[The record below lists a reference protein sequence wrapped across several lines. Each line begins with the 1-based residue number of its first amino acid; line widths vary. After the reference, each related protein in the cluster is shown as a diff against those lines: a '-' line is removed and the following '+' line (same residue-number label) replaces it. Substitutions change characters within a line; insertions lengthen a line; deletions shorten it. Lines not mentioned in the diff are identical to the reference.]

1 MDKNAKITVV
11 GSGYV
16 GMSIAALL
24 ADKNKLTILDIDIDR
39 VNKIN
44 SNQSTIED
52 ALIDKLFLN
61 NNLCIK
67 ATIDEEDAYKEAE
80 FIIIA
85 TPTDYCANMMSFDT
99 SSVDNVVSRA
109 IKVNKEALIVIKSTI
124 PIGHTD
130 YLQSRFKTDRIIFSP
145 EFLREGNALK
155 DNLYPSRIIVG
166 GQCSK
171 SKKFAKI
178 LSDSAKEKD
187 VKILHMPSKE
197 AESVK
202 LFSNTYLAMRVSF
215 FNELDSFAL
224 HNQLNTKDIIDGVSF
239 DKRIG
244 DTYNNPSLGYGGY
257 CLPKDTKQLLH
268 NFKDTP
274 QNLIEAIVHSNETR
288 KTFLSNQIFKE
299 KPETIGFY
307 KLEMKKGSDN
317 YRSAAVIDIIKNIKK
332 MAREVIVF
340 EPTIKENSFMGV
352 EVVNNLS
359 EFKQRSEVIVANRI
373 SEDLLDVKKKVFSRD
388 IYQEN

>member
-1 MDKNAKITVV
+1 LDKNTKITVV

-85 TPTDYCANMMSFDT
+85 TPTDYCANKMSFDT

>member
-1 MDKNAKITVV
+1 MDKNTKITVV

-85 TPTDYCANMMSFDT
+85 TPTDYCANKMSFDT

>member
-1 MDKNAKITVV
+1 LDKNAKITVV

-85 TPTDYCANMMSFDT
+85 TPTDYCANKMSFDT

>member
-61 NNLCIK
+61 NNLCIR

-85 TPTDYCANMMSFDT
+85 TPTDYCANKMSFDT

-224 HNQLNTKDIIDGVSF
+224 LNQLNTKDIIDGVSF

>member
-85 TPTDYCANMMSFDT
+85 TPTDYCANKMSFDT

-109 IKVNKEALIVIKSTI
+109 NKVNKEALIVIKSTI